1 MGIEKLSENVLLV
14 SLPKEPHLISDE
26 LVTVN
31 KIVGDGYACDVIIDF
46 SSVTLLTSES
56 ISSLIIL
63 EGLLKG
69 LGHKIILYA
78 VSPMIQ
84 QILERTGIQPLF
96 EFADDR
102 SAALQSVQPS
112 SSF

>member
-14 SLPKEPHLISDE
+14 SLPKEPQLISDE

-31 KIVGDGYACDVIIDF
+31 KIVGDGHACDVIIDF

-63 EGLLKG
+63 EGLLKS
-69 LGHKIILYA
+69 LGHKVILYA
-78 VSPMIQ
+78 VSSMIL

-96 EFADDR
+96 EFADDQF
-102 SAALQSVQPS
+102 AALQSVQTS
-112 SSF
+112 SLF

>member
-14 SLPKEPHLISDE
+14 SLPKEPRLISDE

-31 KIVGDGYACDVIIDF
+31 KILGDEYACDVIIDF
-46 SSVTLLTSES
+46 SSVRLLTSES

-63 EGLLKG
+63 QGLLKS
-69 LGHKIILYA
+69 LEHKVILYA
-78 VSPMIQ
+78 VSSMIL

-96 EFADDR
+96 EFADDQF
-102 SAALQSVQPS
+102 AALQSVQPLS
-112 SSF
+112 